1 MTQIRVNFC
10 WHGKRNSTERRRRE
24 GSTVCQCLFFSIS
37 NSFSHQLTTV
47 LVSVGLLWR
56 WRERGHGGGAAAQPT
71 SSYQEFSFLEG
82 KTIRKKFCVIS
93 LLLRWFLSLS
103 LSHTHTH
110 ARTLSLSSRFLIVIP
125 TIIHF
130 TSLSLYSVCSI
141 PIFRMHQLS
150 LPPPFLPLYFPFQL
164 RYSEFKPGQTFALSA
179 SVISLSIPITISLS
193 RFVLNI

>member
-1 MTQIRVNFC
+1 MVLLPSRQAPIRNLA
-10 WHGKRNSTERRRRE
+10 S
-24 GSTVCQCLFFSIS
+24 
-37 NSFSHQLTTV
+37 
-47 LVSVGLLWR
+47 
-56 WRERGHGGGAAAQPT
+56 WRERQSEK
-71 SSYQEFSFLEG
+71 SSALSLSCYAD
-82 KTIRKKFCVIS
+82 FCP
-93 LLLRWFLSLS
+93 LSLS
-103 LSHTHTH
+103 LSLSLSVSHTI
-110 ARTLSLSSRFLIVIP
+110 TLSLSSRFLIVIP

-179 SVISLSIPITISLS
+179 TVISLSIPITISLS